1 MTILTGHITD
11 NFTIEEFHC
20 HNKTVYPIEW
30 IGTRL
35 RPLCQ
40 QLEKIR
46 ALTGQPIKIISG
58 YRTKE
63 WNDRIYKELGLKPTD
78 SMHIQGI
85 AADFTLEGMTIL
97 DLYKATEHLIA
108 NKVIRDGGLGLYYSF
123 IHYDIREKPARWN
136 HTKWH
141 TT

>member
-11 NFTIEEFHC
+11 HFCVEEFHC
-20 HNKTVYPIEW
+20 KDGTIYPVEW
-30 IGTRL
+30 ITERL
-35 RPLCQ
+35 KPLCQ

-46 ALTGQPIKIISG
+46 ALTGQQMRIISG
-58 YRTKE
+58 YRTKAY
-63 WNDRIYKELGLKPTD
+63 NDYIYEKLGRTPTN

-85 AADFTLEGMTIL
+85 AADILLDGMTIL
-97 DLYKATEHLIA
+97 DLYRAIEKLIA
-108 NKVIRDGGLGLYYSF
+108 DKAIRDGGLGIYYTCV
-123 IHYDIREKPARWN
+123 HYDIREKPARWN